1 MTNKNLILTRKVGE
15 KIIVHDSSSE
25 LELCTI
31 TVTQI
36 SNKQC
41 KLGFE
46 ANPTIRIDREEVY
59 LNKEDKNANHI
70 SQSQKTTGKGNN

>member
-59 LNKEDKNANHI
+59 LKKEDKNANHI
-70 SQSQKTTGKGNN
+70 SQSKKTISKRDN

>member
-1 MTNKNLILTRKVGE
+1 MTNKNLILTRKKGQ
-15 KIIVHDSSSE
+15 KIVVHDSSSE
-25 LELCTI
+25 LDLCTI

-46 ANPTIRIDREEVY
+46 ADPTIRIDREEVY
-59 LNKEDKNANHI
+59 LKKEDKNANYI
-70 SQSQKTTGKGNN
+70 SQSKKTTSKGNN

>member
-15 KIIVHDSSSE
+15 KIVVHDSSSE

-31 TVTQI
+31 TVTQV

-46 ANPTIRIDREEVY
+46 ADPTIRIDREEVY
-59 LNKEDKNANHI
+59 LNKENKNANHL
-70 SQSQKTTGKGNN
+70 SQSKKTTSKGNN

>member
-25 LELCTI
+25 LDLCTI

-59 LNKEDKNANHI
+59 LKKEDKNANHI
-70 SQSQKTTGKGNN
+70 SQSKKTIGKGDN